1 VRAIRIIA
9 AKEIRDGLR
18 NRWIAATIVLLAA
31 LALALYFL
39 GSAPTGTVKASALDI
54 SVVSLA
60 SLTVYLIP
68 LIALMLSFEAFV
80 GEFERGTMLLLLTY
94 PVARWQVVAG
104 KFIGHVAILAM
115 AILVGY
121 GSVAIMIAMTADG
134 NTQGWQ
140 AYLAMMASSLLLGSI
155 FIGLGYVV
163 SVLVRERATAAGA
176 AIGLW
181 LVFVVLYD
189 LVLLGVLLA
198 DKGQAI
204 GEQLVAMLMLINPTD
219 AYRIFNLTASEG
231 VSQMAGMTGLVVA
244 GGSNSATMI
253 AVMCVW
259 AILPLVL
266 TAVLLLVLTAVLF
279 QRREL

>member
-1 VRAIRIIA
+1 MRAIRIIA

-31 LALALYFL
+31 LALALLFL
-39 GSAPTGTVKASALDI
+39 GSAPTGTIKASTLDV
-54 SVVSLA
+54 SVASLA
-60 SLTVYLIP
+60 SLTVYLLP

-104 KFIGHVAILAM
+104 KFIGHVAILAL
-115 AILVGY
+115 AILIGY
-121 GSVAIMIAMTADG
+121 GSVAVVIAWTSGGD
-134 NTQGWQ
+134 TQGWQ

-176 AIGLW
+176 AIALW

-204 GEQLVAMLMLINPTD
+204 GEQLVGILMLINPTD

-231 VSQMAGMTGLVVA
+231 VRQVAGMTDLMVA
-244 GGSNSATMI
+244 GNFSSAVTI
-253 AVMCVW
+253 AVMSAW
-259 AILPLVL
+259 AMLPL
-266 TAVLLLVLTAVLF
+266 ALTAVLF

>member
-1 VRAIRIIA
+1 MRAIGIIA

-18 NRWIAATIVLLAA
+18 NRWIAATVVLLAA
-31 LALALYFL
+31 LALALYLL
-39 GSAPTGTVKASALDI
+39 GSAPTGMIKASALDI

-60 SLTVYLIP
+60 SLTVYLLP

-104 KFIGHVAILAM
+104 KFIGHVAILAL
-115 AILVGY
+115 AILIGY
-121 GSVAIMIAMTADG
+121 GSVAVVIAWTSGGD
-134 NTQGWQ
+134 TQGWQ
-140 AYLAMMASSLLLGSI
+140 AYLAMMVSSLLLGSI

-176 AIGLW
+176 AIALW

-204 GEQLVAMLMLINPTD
+204 GEQLVGILMLINPTD

-231 VSQMAGMTGLVVA
+231 VRQVAGMTDLVVA
-244 GGSNSATMI
+244 ANFSSAVTI
-253 AVMCVW
+253 AVMSAW
-259 AILPLVL
+259 AMLPL
-266 TAVLLLVLTAVLF
+266 ALTAVLF

>member
-231 VSQMAGMTGLVVA
+231 VRQMAGMTGLVVA

-266 TAVLLLVLTAVLF
+266 TAVLF

>member
-1 VRAIRIIA
+1 MRAIRIIA

-31 LALALYFL
+31 LALALLFL
-39 GSAPTGTVKASALDI
+39 GSAPTGTIKASTLDV

-60 SLTVYLIP
+60 SLTVYLLP

-104 KFIGHVAILAM
+104 KFIGHVAILAL
-115 AILVGY
+115 AILIGY
-121 GSVAIMIAMTADG
+121 GSVAVVIAWTSGGD
-134 NTQGWQ
+134 TQGWQ

-176 AIGLW
+176 AIALW

-204 GEQLVAMLMLINPTD
+204 GEQLVGILMLINPTD

-231 VSQMAGMTGLVVA
+231 VRQVAGMTDLVVA
-244 GGSNSATMI
+244 GNFSSAVTI
-253 AVMCVW
+253 AVMSAW
-259 AILPLVL
+259 AMLPL
-266 TAVLLLVLTAVLF
+266 ALTAVLF

>member
-1 VRAIRIIA
+1 MRAIGIIA

-18 NRWIAATIVLLAA
+18 NRWIAAIIVLLAA
-31 LALALYFL
+31 LALALLFL
-39 GSAPTGTVKASALDI
+39 GSAPTGTIKASTLDV

-60 SLTVYLIP
+60 SLTVYLLP

-104 KFIGHVAILAM
+104 KFIGHVAILAL
-115 AILVGY
+115 AILIGY
-121 GSVAIMIAMTADG
+121 GSVAVVIAWTSGGD
-134 NTQGWQ
+134 TQGWQ
-140 AYLAMMASSLLLGSI
+140 AYLAMMVSSLLLGSI

-204 GEQLVAMLMLINPTD
+204 GAQLVGILMLINPTD

-231 VSQMAGMTGLVVA
+231 VRQVAGMTDLMVA
-244 GGSNSATMI
+244 GNFSSAVTI
-253 AVMCVW
+253 AVMSAW
-259 AILPLVL
+259 AMLPL
-266 TAVLLLVLTAVLF
+266 ALTAVLF